1 MALVRVNGIVVGEVR
16 LNEVNVKELEK
27 AGFTVEI
34 KGVR

>member
-1 MALVRVNGIVVGEVR
+1 MATVKVNGMTVGAVK

-34 KGVR
+34 RGV